1 MQKLYAKLCQEVKER
16 GYEGIDTEFADITVD
31 NNEGTISV
39 DFELIKFINS
49 VHIEDDKIVPNET

>member
-1 MQKLYAKLCQEVKER
+1 MQKLYAKLCQEVKDR
-16 GYEGIDTEFADITVD
+16 GYDGIDTEFADITVD
-31 NNEGTISV
+31 NDKGTISV

>member
-16 GYEGIDTEFADITVD
+16 GYVGIDTEFADITVD
-31 NNEGTISV
+31 NDDGTISV

-49 VHIEDDKIVPNET
+49 VHIEDDRIVPNET